1 MDANGSCLGVVLA
14 GGRSQRMGVDKARL
28 LWRGRTLLEH
38 ATAMLRD
45 AGCSRV
51 LVSGD
56 YPGYACVPDQF
67 PDRGPLGGLASVVAH
82 AGEARWL
89 VVAIDQPLLDA
100 SMLRALLV
108 GLETGMEIA
117 RGICRYGEEPLPMAL
132 SVSDDTRHWMR
143 HAVSGDAGH
152 RALKACRTGCG
163 CTRSRPTPACARGC
177 AAPTR
182 RPSGKRYFRWVD
194 AAFAGQR

>member
-100 SMLRALLV
+100 AMLRALLV

-152 RALKACRTGCG
+152 RALKGLQDRLRVHSLKADASVRARLRGAN
-163 CTRSRPTPACARGC
+163 TPAEWQALLSMG
-177 AAPTR
+177 
-182 RPSGKRYFRWVD
+182 
-194 AAFAGQR
+194 

>member
-38 ATAMLRD
+38 ATGMLRE

-67 PDRGPLGGLASVVAH
+67 PDRGPLGGLASIVGH

-108 GLETGMEIA
+108 GLETGMALRAEHV
-117 RGICRYGEEPLPMAL
+117 GEFGPHAL
-132 SVSDDTRHWMR
+132 AKQNGAGDDYY
-143 HAVSGDAGH
+143 AKLEH
-152 RALKACRTGCG
+152 RIVEEV
-163 CTRSRPTPACARGC
+163 
-177 AAPTR
+177 
-182 RPSGKRYFRWVD
+182 Y
-194 AAFAGQR
+194 

>member
-38 ATAMLRD
+38 ATGMLRE

-56 YPGYACVPDQF
+56 HPGYACVPDQF
-67 PDRGPLGGLASVVAH
+67 PDRGPLGGLASIVGQAS
-82 AGEARWL
+82 EARWL

-132 SVSDDTRHWMR
+132 SISEDTRHWMR
-143 HAVSGDAGH
+143 HAVSGDSGH
-152 RALKACRTGCG
+152 RALKGLQERLRVHSLAADAGVRRRLRGAN
-163 CTRSRPTPACARGC
+163 TPAEWQALLSMG
-177 AAPTR
+177 
-182 RPSGKRYFRWVD
+182 
-194 AAFAGQR
+194 